1 MFDSRVMMKGD
12 TFMATPTPQPRFMHA
27 ASFASL
33 MLQVSE
39 HLFPQQKLFE
49 LSQDQR
55 RIVLNETQ
63 NLLVQAR
70 WAVESKGFAEQFATP
85 LVGAEMAP
93 AGTILGDPLPKSSGG
108 HYA

>member
-1 MFDSRVMMKGD
+1 MFRQL
-12 TFMATPTPQPRFMHA
+12 QPRFVHA

-39 HLFPQQKLFE
+39 HLFPDHKFFA

-55 RIVLNETQ
+55 RIVQNETQ

-70 WAVESKGFAEQFATP
+70 WAVESKGFAELFAMP
-85 LVGAEMAP
+85 QVGAEMAP
-93 AGTILGDPLPKSSGG
+93 ADTVLGDPLPKTSGSG
-108 HYA
+108 HFM

>member
-1 MFDSRVMMKGD
+1 MPKQL
-12 TFMATPTPQPRFMHA
+12 QPRFLHA

-39 HLFPQQKLFE
+39 HLFPDQKLFA
-49 LSQDQR
+49 LSPDQR
-55 RIVLNETQ
+55 RIVASETQ

-70 WAVESKGFAEQFATP
+70 WVVESRGFAELFATP
-85 LVGAEMAP
+85 QAGVDMAP
-93 AGTILGDPLPKSSGG
+93 DDTSLGDTPQRPTGPHG